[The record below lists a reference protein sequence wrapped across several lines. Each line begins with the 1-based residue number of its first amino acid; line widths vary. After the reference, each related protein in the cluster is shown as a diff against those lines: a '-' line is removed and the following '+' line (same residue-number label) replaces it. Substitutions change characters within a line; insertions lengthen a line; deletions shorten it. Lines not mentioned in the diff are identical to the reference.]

1 MEKHELECDYQLQ
14 QCPGCR
20 LQILTK
26 DFLDHI
32 NACLSIELTCDDC
45 KIVYR
50 RGESMIKHT
59 EMKCLKEQL
68 RQMRDE
74 CREMRLVLSESIDM
88 QFLLLIS
95 DDFRLSDHDKHV

>member
-20 LQILTK
+20 LQILRK

-32 NACLSIELTCDDC
+32 NACLSIELTCEDC

-50 RGESMIKHT
+50 RGETMFKHT
-59 EMKCLKEQL
+59 EIKCLKEQL

-74 CREMRLVLSESIDM
+74 CREMRLILSKFRERFF
-88 QFLLLIS
+88 FL
-95 DDFRLSDHDKHV
+95 